1 MQNVQEK
8 TRFGVMI
15 CLSTSAVMKVSRVQ
29 KLIDEMQKMGYNY
42 LELCIDDIYKI
53 DSEPYFGYLRGGYTR
68 AELQAIDDYAFEH
81 GIEVA
86 PCIQTLAH
94 LDNLVKNP
102 PYWELVDNGGI
113 LLVDEPKTY
122 AFVEKMFASLK
133 GCFRSNLINI
143 GMDEA
148 HTVGLG
154 RYLDKHGYVNRH
166 ELLVRHLNKVVEIAK
181 SYGYQPHMWSDMFFR
196 LSNEGGYYGEDVK
209 LEQSA
214 IEKVPKDVA
223 LCYWDYGE
231 HEVKDEIYEAMFT
244 AHEKFGRE
252 IWFAGG
258 AWCWNG
264 FAPLNDFSL
273 YTMEPAM
280 RLAKKHGVKN
290 IMITLWT
297 NEGNE
302 CSFFSVLPAL
312 YAIKAYYDGVTD
324 EKIIAQGFYDTFGVK
339 YEDFNMLDI
348 PNHTG
353 RARTPFIRENPC
365 KCLLYND
372 CFLGLMDH
380 ALKINGPIPYGQY
393 AETLAQTAN
402 RLGEYGYLAK
412 NLSLL
417 CEVLEIKA
425 ELGLKTRE
433 AYRSKDK
440 KSLIAL
446 IADYAECVIRLDT
459 FTRDYKRRWLLDNK
473 PFGWEI
479 QQARLGGLRARI
491 LDCKERL
498 EAYLQGDNEA
508 VLELEE
514 DILPYVDEWGLNFNS
529 YRALVTQSEL

>member
-1 MQNVQEK
+1 MEK
-8 TRFGVMI
+8 ERFGIMI
-15 CLSTSAVMKVSRVQ
+15 CCSTSAVMKVSRVQ
-29 KLIDEMQKMGYNY
+29 KLLDEMQKMGYNY
-42 LELCIDDIYKI
+42 LELCLDDMYKI
-53 DSEPYFGYLRGGYTR
+53 DDEPYFGYLRGGYTI
-68 AELQAIDDYAFEH
+68 AELKAIDDYAYAR
-81 GIEVA
+81 GIEVV

-102 PYWELVDNGGI
+102 PYWEIVDNGGI

-122 AFVEKMFASLK
+122 AFIEKMFKALK

-154 RYLDKHGYVNRH
+154 RYLDRHGYTNRH
-166 ELLVRHLNKVVEIAK
+166 ELLVRHLNKVVEMATE
-181 SYGYQPHMWSDMFFR
+181 YGFKPHMWSDMFFR
-196 LSNEGGYYGEDVK
+196 LSNQGGYYGEDVK

-214 IEKVPKDVA
+214 IDKVPKDVA

-231 HEVKDEIYEAMFT
+231 HEVKDEIYEAMFS
-244 AHEKFGRE
+244 AHEKFNRE

-302 CSFFSVLPAL
+302 CSFFSVLPSL
-312 YAIKAYYDGVTD
+312 YAIKQYYEGNLD
-324 EKIIAQGFYDTFGVK
+324 EEKIAQGFYETFGVK
-339 YEDFNMLDI
+339 YEDFMLLDI

-365 KCLLYND
+365 KSLLYND
-372 CFLGLMDH
+372 CFLGLMDYS
-380 ALKINGPIPYGQY
+380 LSLNGSIPYGEY
-393 AETLAQTAN
+393 AKTLEQTAT

-417 CEVLEIKA
+417 CSVLEIKA
-425 ELGLKTRE
+425 ELGIKTRQ
-433 AYRSKDK
+433 AYQAKDEKTLSK
-440 KSLIAL
+440 LVE
-446 IADYAECVIRLDT
+446 DYGECARRLEI
-459 FTRDYKRRWLLDNK
+459 FTKDYKQRWLMDNK

-479 QQARLGGLRARI
+479 QQARLGGLYARL

-498 EAYLQGDNEA
+498 SAYLQGDKDA
-508 VLELEE
+508 VIELDEK
-514 DILPYVDEWGLNFNS
+514 ILPYVDEWGLNFNS
-529 YRALVTQSEL
+529 YRALVTPSEL